1 MIAALL
7 LGLSL
12 HQAPLV
18 TESKCDGFSVVVT
31 SPSGMPY
38 EDDGRVEVKVGDVRF
53 SVPFQP
59 AMFTGVGERSFVRS
73 KRLRCQAGLVAW
85 EVGPQRVVLALS
97 RSGRPGLD
105 RLSLALIDLA
115 KRQTLTVLDTPYEIA
130 SGRTEKS
137 FTFVTR
143 EAVNGFDVRVVREW
157 LRDDD
162 TLTGAIEDWLAVRV
176 TKQQLTAA
184 WLPR

>member
-7 LGLSL
+7 LALSL

-38 EDDGRVEVKVGDVRF
+38 EDDERVEVKVGDVRF
-53 SVPFQP
+53 PVPFQP
-59 AMFTGVGERSFVRS
+59 AMFTGVGERAFVQN
-73 KRLRCQAGLVAW
+73 KRLRCRSGLVAW
-85 EVGPQRVVLALS
+85 EVGPQWVVLALS

-105 RLSLALIDLA
+105 RLSLALIDLT
-115 KRQTLTVLDTPYEIA
+115 KRQTLEVIDTPHEIA
-130 SGRTEKS
+130 SGRTDTS

-143 EAVNGFDVRVVREW
+143 DAENGFDVRVVREW

-176 TKQQLTAA
+176 TKKHLTAR
-184 WLPR
+184 WLRR